1 MKKLLTSILIAF
13 SLLICNGLSAQET
26 VKHVVQ
32 KGETLASIAANYGVT
47 VVEITN
53 LNPKAQR
60 FLFVGMELQIPSK
73 TASPAPQAV
82 KKESV
87 AVVKEQV
94 STSGDTGYNTTTATT
109 DNSSYADA
117 PYKSQSES
125 ADTPKTVGHFM
136 AGYDLSLA
144 EKADDTSVWGASFLV
159 SVDEYLTDVFYFG
172 LGGGM
177 SFGGSTT
184 KVGDFKATSTAFSI
198 MFPLYFGITPVD
210 GIDLDTGP
218 SFNWVVGGG
227 IKQFDGSKKISE
239 ISYGDME
246 GFKHFSPTWRVSVR
260 LVNYIYVGVNI
271 GLKKNSGTSMT
282 FGLTF

>member
-1 MKKLLTSILIAF
+1 MLVNNFFITYLFCLNYQIGGKAPERSRIQHFQDRCSIVI
-13 SLLICNGLSAQET
+13 
-26 VKHVVQ
+26 
-32 KGETLASIAANYGVT
+32 
-47 VVEITN
+47 
-53 LNPKAQR
+53 
-60 FLFVGMELQIPSK
+60 
-73 TASPAPQAV
+73 
-82 KKESV
+82 
-87 AVVKEQV
+87 
-94 STSGDTGYNTTTATT
+94 
-109 DNSSYADA
+109 
-117 PYKSQSES
+117 
-125 ADTPKTVGHFM
+125 
-136 AGYDLSLA
+136 
-144 EKADDTSVWGASFLV
+144 
-159 SVDEYLTDVFYFG
+159 
-172 LGGGM
+172 
-177 SFGGSTT
+177 T

-260 LVNYIYVGVNI
+260 LVNYIHVGVNI